1 MSYNNGSPMVNR
13 WKSPARPQSSRPSSS
28 LIGNG
33 RQPSAGDLGAG
44 PRPDDGPKLPRSP
57 QLNEDLDTLA
67 EQLSARRLSEL
78 ERRGY
83 LLAMEVF

>member
-1 MSYNNGSPMVNR
+1 MSYNNGSPMINR
-13 WKSPARPQSSRPSSS
+13 WKSPVRPQSSRPPSS

-33 RQPSAGDLGAG
+33 RQPSAADIGPG
-44 PRPDDGPKLPRSP
+44 PRPDEGPKLPRSP
-57 QLNEDLDTLA
+57 QVNEDLDNLA